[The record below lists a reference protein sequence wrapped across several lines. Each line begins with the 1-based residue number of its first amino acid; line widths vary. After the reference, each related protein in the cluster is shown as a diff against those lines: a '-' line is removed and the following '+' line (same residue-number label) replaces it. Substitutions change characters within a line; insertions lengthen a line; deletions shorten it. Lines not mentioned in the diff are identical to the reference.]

1 MKNPFK
7 IFTRKK
13 KYSDQLLD
21 ELRFVQDSIADINDE
36 INTKRSGVTHNFYYQ
51 SNYYKFCELL
61 QKLLDGFITPEDLLK
76 DMEISPF
83 YEKHPLHDYTDVKL
97 DTIYKVSEYLRAV
110 YEYLMNANNINLRLS
125 ELKQRESEIKRELN
139 IK

>member
-1 MKNPFK
+1 MKIPFK

-36 INTKRSGVTHNFYYQ
+36 INTKRNGVTHRFYYQ
-51 SNYYKFCELL
+51 SNYHNFCELL

-76 DMEISPF
+76 EMEIAPF
-83 YEKHPLHDYTDVKL
+83 YEKHPLHNYTDVKL
-97 DTIYKVSEYLRAV
+97 DTIYKVSEYLRAI
-110 YEYLMNANNINLRLS
+110 YEYLMNINDINLRLS